1 LELLFRDGL
10 IDSNIFI
17 GSDRDVSI
25 GVEFNGSL
33 REDSTGSFLF
43 FISSELKI
51 IKDLIPIQQFV
62 LDWHRQLCLLED
74 TQI

>member
-1 LELLFRDGL
+1 LFRDGL